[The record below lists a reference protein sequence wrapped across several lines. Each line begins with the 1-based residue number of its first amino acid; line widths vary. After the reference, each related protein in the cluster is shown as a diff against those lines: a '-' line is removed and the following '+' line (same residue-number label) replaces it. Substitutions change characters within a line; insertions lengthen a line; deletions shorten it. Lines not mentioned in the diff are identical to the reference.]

1 MGFFC
6 IQSAAHFGLSASL
19 IHVETDI
26 SSGLPGFTI
35 VGLPDAAISEAKD
48 RVKSAIRNSGF
59 SFPRTKILV
68 NLAPAHLKKQGPS
81 FDLPIAISILAASGA
96 LFSTNQ
102 ISESL
107 LIAELSLNG
116 ELRPVSGVLLA
127 ASLAKEQEIKR
138 IIVAPANAAEA
149 SLVEDIEVI
158 AIDNL
163 CELVITCNEQ
173 RDLPVFTL
181 KKDDEQKRTE
191 YPLDLSD
198 VKGQE
203 HAKRAIEIAA
213 AGNHNVILSGT
224 PGSGKTM
231 LARAIPSIL
240 PEMTFAEALDVTKIQ
255 SVSSSRRPISE
266 LLSQRPFRAPHHS
279 SSSVALI
286 GGGTWPAPGEVSLAH
301 RGVLFLDE
309 FPEFPRSAIENLRQP
324 LEDGIVT
331 ISRAAGTI
339 EFPAQFM
346 LVAAMNPCPC
356 GFLTDPEKQCRC
368 TPSQVA
374 RYQQKISGPLLD
386 RIDIAVDVPRVDF
399 EKLTSL
405 KRSESSESIR
415 KRIQQA
421 RNLQAKRYEGDGI
434 ISNAELSSRLIKKYC
449 VLNTQSR
456 DLLKTAVEKLH
467 LSPRA
472 FSRVL
477 KVSRTI
483 ADLDES
489 ERIKQEHLAEA
500 LQYRPKTR
508 E

>member
-1 MGFFC
+1 MGLFC
-6 IQSAAHFGLSASL
+6 IHSAAHFGLSASL
-19 IHVETDI
+19 VRVETDI
-26 SSGLPGFTI
+26 SSGLPGFAI

-48 RVKSAIRNSGF
+48 RVKSAIRNTGF

-81 FDLPIAISILAASGA
+81 FDLPIAVSILAASGTIYCA
-96 LFSTNQ
+96 DQLTD
-102 ISESL
+102 SL
-107 LIAELSLNG
+107 LLAELSLNG
-116 ELRPVSGVLLA
+116 ELRPVSGTLLA
-127 ASLAKEQEIKR
+127 ASLAKEQGIKR
-138 IIVAPANAAEA
+138 VIVSQENAPEA
-149 SLVEDIEVI
+149 SLVEGIDVI
-158 AIDNL
+158 GLANL
-163 CELVITCNEQ
+163 GELVMACNEQ
-173 RDLPVFTL
+173 DPLPVF
-181 KKDDEQKRTE
+181 KPEKVKRSRAE
-191 YPLDLSD
+191 YALDMSD

-213 AGNHNVILSGT
+213 AGNHNVLLSGT

-231 LARAIPSIL
+231 LARAIPSVL
-240 PEMTFAEALDVTKIQ
+240 PEMTFSEALEVTKIQ
-255 SVSSSRRPISE
+255 SVSSMSRPISE
-266 LLSQRPFRAPHHS
+266 LLACRPFRAPHHS

-346 LVAAMNPCPC
+346 LIAAMNPCPC

-386 RIDIAVDVPRVDF
+386 RIDIAVEVPRVDF
-399 EKLTSL
+399 DKLTSL
-405 KRSESSESIR
+405 KPGEPSEAVR
-415 KRIQQA
+415 KRIQKA
-421 RNLQAKRYEGDGI
+421 RDIQSGRYKKDGI
-434 ISNAELSSRLIKKYC
+434 VANAELSSRLIKKYC
-449 VLNTQSR
+449 ALDQQSR
-456 DLLKTAVEKLH
+456 EILKTAVEKLH

-472 FSRVL
+472 FTRVL
-477 KVSRTI
+477 KVSRTV
-483 ADLDES
+483 ADLEGA
-489 ERIKQEHLAEA
+489 EKIKQEHLAEA
-500 LQYRPKTR
+500 LQYRPKAR